1 MRDATRVP
9 GLGLLPD
16 SATVSHGRLALGGI
30 DADELAA
37 RFGTPLYVYDA
48 TTLRARAAAYREPL
62 AAVGGRAMFA
72 LKANGTPGVL
82 RILRE
87 AGLGADVASAG
98 EIAQARAAGFGGAD
112 LVVHGNAKGDDDL
125 AASLAAGAGLVVLD
139 APEEA
144 AALAALAR
152 ARGPEQDVLVRVT
165 PDIVVDT
172 HAKIRTGHAGS
183 KFGLDPAD
191 ALALLRGLPA
201 GLTGRGLHVHLGS
214 QVVDAGPLRSAAA
227 WCARF
232 CAEAGIAPE
241 VLDLGGGLGVAY
253 SPGEPAPDPRAYATA
268 LTTAVPAAFAAAGVP
283 VPQLL
288 LEPGRSVVA
297 TAGVTLYRVRIVK
310 RTSAG
315 TTWVSV
321 DGGMADNPRVALYD
335 APYHPLLATRLD
347 RAPTGTFA
355 VAGRHCESGDVLAWD
370 VPLPD
375 PQPGDLV
382 AVPVTGAYHATMASN
397 YNAFGRPAAVV
408 VDDGAATEVTR
419 RETPDDLL
427 ARER

>member
-1 MRDATRVP
+1 MTGD
-9 GLGLLPD
+9 LLPD
-16 SATVSHGRLALGGI
+16 GAAVVQGRLTLGGI
-30 DADELAA
+30 DAEALAA
-37 RFGTPLYVYDA
+37 VHGTPLYVYDA
-48 TTLRARAAAYREPL
+48 ATLRARAAAYAEPL
-62 AAVGGRAMFA
+62 APGGGQAMFA

-82 RILRE
+82 RVLRE

-98 EIAQARAAGFGGAD
+98 EIALALAAGFTGPD

-125 AASLAAGAGLVVLD
+125 TAALDAGAGLVVLD

-144 AALAALAR
+144 AALGALAR
-152 ARGPEQDVLVRVT
+152 ARGVIQDVLVRVT
-165 PDIVVDT
+165 PDIAVDT

-183 KFGLDPAD
+183 KFGLDPA
-191 ALALLRGLPA
+191 AAGALLHELPEGLR
-201 GLTGRGLHVHLGS
+201 GRGLHVHLGS

-232 CAEAGIAPE
+232 CATNGLVPD

-253 SPGEPAPDPRAYATA
+253 SPGEAAPDPRAYAEA
-268 LTTAVPAAFAAAGVP
+268 LVAAVPAAFAEAGMP
-283 VPQLL
+283 VPRLL

-297 TAGVTLYRVRIVK
+297 QAGVTLYRVRVVK
-310 RTSAG
+310 RTVEG

-335 APYHPLLATRLD
+335 APYHPVLATRLD
-347 RAPTGTFA
+347 APATGTFA

-370 VPLPD
+370 VSLPA
-375 PQPGDLV
+375 PAPGDLL
-382 AVPVTGAYHATMASN
+382 AVPMTGAYHATMASN

-408 VDDGAATEVTR
+408 VDDGVATEVTR
-419 RETPDDLL
+419 RETPADLV

>member
-1 MRDATRVP
+1 MT
-9 GLGLLPD
+9 LLPD
-16 SATVSHGRLALGGI
+16 AATVVHGRLVLAGI
-30 DADELAA
+30 DAEDLAA
-37 RFGTPLYVYDA
+37 AHGTPLYVYDA
-48 TTLRARAAAYREPL
+48 VTLRARAAAYAEPL
-62 AAVGGRAMFA
+62 ASVGGRALFA

-98 EIAQARAAGFGGAD
+98 EIAQARAAGFAGAD

-125 AASLAAGAGLVVLD
+125 AAALAAGAGLVVLD

-232 CAEAGIAPE
+232 CAEAAIAPE

-253 SPGEPAPDPRAYATA
+253 SPGEPGPDPRAYATA

-347 RAPTGTFA
+347 RAPTGAFA

>member
-1 MRDATRVP
+1 MT
-9 GLGLLPD
+9 LLPD
-16 SATVSHGRLALGGI
+16 AASVAHGRLRLAGI
-30 DADELAA
+30 DADELAE

-48 TTLRARAAAYREPL
+48 ATLRARAAAYSEPL

-82 RILRE
+82 RVLHE

-98 EIAQARAAGFGGAD
+98 EIALARAAGFAGAD
-112 LVVHGNAKGDDDL
+112 LVVHGNAKGADDL
-125 AASLAAGAGLVVLD
+125 GAALDAGAGLVVLD
-139 APEEA
+139 AAEEA
-144 AALAALAR
+144 AALAAMAR
-152 ARGPEQDVLVRVT
+152 ERGGSQDVLVRVT

-172 HAKIRTGHAGS
+172 HVKIRTGHAGS

-191 ALALLRGLPA
+191 ALALLASLPPGLR
-201 GLTGRGLHVHLGS
+201 GRGLHVHLGS

-232 CAEAGIAPE
+232 CADAGLQPD

-253 SPGEPAPDPRAYATA
+253 SPGEPAPDARAYAAA
-268 LTTAVPAAFAAAGVP
+268 LVAAVPAAFTAAGVP
-283 VPQLL
+283 VPRLL

-297 TAGVTLYRVRIVK
+297 QAGVTLYRVRVVK

-347 RAPTGTFA
+347 RPATGSYA

-375 PQPGDLV
+375 PQPGDLL
-382 AVPVTGAYHATMASN
+382 AVPMTGAYHATMAST
-397 YNAFGRPAAVV
+397 YNAFGRPAAVL
-408 VDDGAATEVTR
+408 VDGGEATEVTR

>member
-1 MRDATRVP
+1 VT
-9 GLGLLPD
+9 LLPD
-16 SATVSHGRLALGGI
+16 AASVAHGRLRLAGI
-30 DADELAA
+30 DADELAE

-48 TTLRARAAAYREPL
+48 ATLRARAAAYSEPL

-82 RILRE
+82 RVLHE

-98 EIAQARAAGFGGAD
+98 EIALARAAGFAGAD
-112 LVVHGNAKGDDDL
+112 LVVHGNAKGADDL
-125 AASLAAGAGLVVLD
+125 GAALDAGAGLVVLD

-144 AALAALAR
+144 AALAAMAR
-152 ARGPEQDVLVRVT
+152 ERGGSQDVLVRVT

-172 HAKIRTGHAGS
+172 HVKIRTGHAGS

-191 ALALLRGLPA
+191 ALALLASLPPGLR
-201 GLTGRGLHVHLGS
+201 GRGLHVHLGS

-232 CAEAGIAPE
+232 CADAG
-241 VLDLGGGLGVAY
+241 L
-253 SPGEPAPDPRAYATA
+253 RR
-268 LTTAVPAAFAAAGVP
+268 
-283 VPQLL
+283 LL

-297 TAGVTLYRVRIVK
+297 QAGVTLYRVRVVK

-347 RAPTGTFA
+347 RPATGSYA

-375 PQPGDLV
+375 PQPGDLL
-382 AVPVTGAYHATMASN
+382 AVPMTGAYHATMAST
-397 YNAFGRPAAVV
+397 YNAFGRPAAVL
-408 VDDGAATEVTR
+408 VDGGEATEVTR